1 MPADPTGPHEHG
13 PHAAEAGFVVGALGR
28 AVRIR
33 ISGAGA
39 GTLAPVF
46 ADAWAHL
53 LLDPNAETDHELVLD
68 SPADTPDS
76 IAAGLAQAS
85 ALITRALI
93 DLNAGQGLLFHAAA
107 AARADGRAIL
117 LVGPSGAGKTTAI
130 TRLAGPHS
138 YLTDETALVG
148 ADGSVLPYA
157 KPLSVERGGPAKAQH
172 APSELGLPVADA
184 RHEVDRVIVLNREAG
199 GSRQPRSRRLDVV
212 ESLEALVP
220 QLSALERHPSPL
232 GALAGLIRQV
242 GGIELLS
249 YADVVD
255 LDPASGPPA
264 SPRLTDEELAY
275 SAVDCDRDEGSGAG
289 LIRTRPS
296 DALELADVLVLAHG
310 SEIRVLAGVAKTLWL
325 EAGAP
330 RSEQELLDRLR
341 AIHGTEPGDALAL
354 RGAIDV
360 LVDAGVLEWRS

>member
-1 MPADPTGPHEHG
+1 MPADPTGPYEHG
-13 PHAAEAGFVVGALGR
+13 PHEAEAGFVVGALGR
-28 AVRIR
+28 AVPIR
-33 ISGAGA
+33 ITGVGAGS
-39 GTLAPVF
+39 LASAF

-53 LLDPNAETDHELVLD
+53 LLDPHGGTDDELVLD
-68 SPADTPDS
+68 APTDTPES
-76 IAAGLAQAS
+76 IAAGLAHAS
-85 ALITRALI
+85 ALITRTLI

-107 AARADGRAIL
+107 VGADGRAIL

-130 TRLAGPHS
+130 TRLAGPHR
-138 YLTDETALVG
+138 YLTDETALVR

-172 APSELGLPVADA
+172 APAELGLRVADA
-184 RHEVDRVIVLNREAG
+184 PHEVARVIVLNREAG
-199 GSRQPRSRRLDVV
+199 GPRQPRSRRLDVV

-220 QLSALERHPSPL
+220 QLSALERHPNPL
-232 GALAGLIRQV
+232 GALAELIRQV
-242 GGIELLS
+242 GGIEQLS

-264 SPRLTDEELAY
+264 SPRLTDEELAF
-275 SAVDCDRDEGSGAG
+275 STLDCDRDEGTEPG
-289 LIRTRPS
+289 LIRTRAS
-296 DALELADVLVLAHG
+296 DALEIADALVLAHG

-330 RSEQELLDRLR
+330 RSEPELLDRLR
-341 AIHGTEPGDALAL
+341 AIHGAEPGDALAL
-354 RGAIDV
+354 RGTIDV